1 MSINEKE
8 GVWCVGAGVDKKIQ
22 KKKGKG
28 LAQHDEIKRS
38 IMCGRSYLIF
48 SCRKKIFNIYFMIA
62 HVYFLKYH

>member
-8 GVWCVGAGVDKKIQ
+8 GVWGGVDKKY

-38 IMCGRSYLIF
+38 IMCGRSY
-48 SCRKKIFNIYFMIA
+48 
-62 HVYFLKYH
+62 